1 MDKIKLQNF
10 KGSDCCY
17 FLDAGDIT
25 IEPIAEW
32 CAVLVKN
39 TGGLPLFKTIMNP
52 HYVTA
57 FGFVIG
63 DMLNRESFNF
73 PDKMKAES
81 VLETK
86 AITCSDPRVVSS
98 VIFMNMLR
106 HKVFKDGKK
115 IKDISLPMLSTEESK
130 EFLRKNNL
138 LREDPDSVW
147 EPNPP
152 DELVGIP
159 DEIKLLMK

>member
-1 MDKIKLQNF
+1 MDTIKLRNF

-32 CAVLVKN
+32 YEIIVKKN
-39 TGGLPLFKTIMNP
+39 GLPLFRMTMNSA
-52 HYVTA
+52 YVFA

-63 DMLNRESFNF
+63 DILNRESFDF
-73 PDKMKAES
+73 PAKMKAES

-86 AITCSDPRVVSS
+86 AITCSDPRVVAS

-106 HKVFKDGKK
+106 HKVFKNGKK
-115 IKDISLPMLSTEESK
+115 IKDITLPMLSAEESK
-130 EFLRKNNL
+130 DFLRKNNL
-138 LREDPDSVW
+138 LCEDPDSDW
-147 EPNPP
+147 MPNPP
-152 DELVGIP
+152 DELIGIP
-159 DEIKLLMK
+159 EKVRNLLK